1 MYQTSSQ
8 KIYSF
13 FINLISKYIVWITI
27 GIILV
32 IWFFFPDFINILG
45 KIALL
50 WGPVIILAVAL
61 VIAFTANAFKFK
73 RREQEGITQFEIII
87 GKYEIYLADLI
98 IYLGSIAILI
108 VAQLVS
114 DDGVGI
120 ADLIQTL
127 IFFLLANWVKQIFY
141 RKISL

>member
-8 KIYSF
+8 KINSF

-120 ADLIQTL
+120 ADLIQAL